1 MAGQK
6 MLKFTKV
13 ERDMPEKRGASE
25 RREDFNEIYAEFAM
39 RKAEEQASRC

>member
-13 ERDMPEKRGASE
+13 EREMPEKRPPNL
-25 RREDFNEIYAEFAM
+25 RKEDFCEIYA
-39 RKAEEQASRC
+39 